1 MFGVARGDRVL
12 RVVSME
18 NGHACNVF
26 LECKLCISR
35 LGVSW
40 NTSGVLW
47 HFFLR
52 ASGSEIWLA
61 TCPSVNCGGVAH
73 SGWLVHVAT
82 AIGCERRGVRRT
94 LAHGVVGDGGGLFF
108 QTLGC
113 A

>member
-1 MFGVARGDRVL
+1 ML

-26 LECKLCISR
+26 WECKLCISR

-40 NTSGVLW
+40 NTSGVLC

-73 SGWLVHVAT
+73 SGWLIHVAT
-82 AIGCERRGVRRT
+82 AIGCERRVVRRT
-94 LAHGVVGDGGGLFF
+94 LAHGVVGGGGGLFF